1 MDFRVPDTLNS
12 DEPVVSDDAVDVE
25 FSEFTEALPNESIS
39 PDDLQDM
46 EFAAREEA
54 PNLAALP
61 SFGDETATG
70 EPATEPP
77 PVPKTDSPRTPPT
90 LPGAETSPPAWFR
103 SVRKI
108 QVDDSGAQFRLTIK
122 RGDETADVSA
132 VLARSMTF
140 TRPDGSTF
148 QRDAKFHTDGSDG
161 VICYTTV
168 AGDLDSAGE
177 WSVQAQVD
185 LGDSDFRSEVHC
197 FAVHEAATTPP
208 PLPASKNE
216 EPESSDLPPSPKTMS
231 RRQALL
237 EERRRRKKAAVN
249 LGLDDGEEA
258 EAEEPPKNWKEWLV
272 RWLTGK
278 EARSVVTSIAFHT
291 VLLLCMSLILF
302 TQIGDNEA
310 ISMIMG
316 EENALPTFE
325 EVDMT
330 FEQTGG
336 ELTQAPQ
343 LQKVQQESAE
353 SILQSD
359 FNEMFNPPG
368 TGEGTGGG
376 EGFDFAFKMPTS
388 GKAVTKGSFTA
399 WTVPKDPKP
408 GQDYKIVIQIKVPE
422 TVNRYR
428 IADLSG
434 RVIGT
439 DKYTLDIPY
448 ENQFNRYGTKIQKS
462 SRSEKL
468 DFVKRGDYARVV
480 DNQVQVIVDVE
491 GAKQLVQDTIEVK
504 SRMLKEEQKLEIVF

>member
-12 DEPVVSDDAVDVE
+12 DEPVTSDDAVDVE
-25 FSEFTEALPNESIS
+25 FSEFTEALPNESVS

-46 EFAAREEA
+46 EFAAAPEEA

-61 SFGDETATG
+61 SFGDE
-70 EPATEPP
+70 PAGKSVTEPP
-77 PVPKTDSPRTPPT
+77 PVPKLDSPQTPPP
-90 LPGAETSPPAWFR
+90 LPAAESSPPAWFR

-132 VLARSMTF
+132 VLAKSMTF

-168 AGDLDSAGE
+168 GGDLDTAGE

-185 LGDSDFRSEVHC
+185 LGDTDFRSEVHC
-197 FAVHEAATTPP
+197 FAVHEAVAAPP
-208 PLPASKNE
+208 PLPGGE
-216 EPESSDLPPSPKTMS
+216 TEPPDLPGSPKQMS

-237 EERRRRKKAAVN
+237 EERRRRRKAAVN
-249 LGLDDGEEA
+249 LGLDEED
-258 EAEEPPKNWKEWLV
+258 ETEEPPKNWKEWLL

-399 WTVPKDPKP
+399 WTVPKDPRP

-422 TVNRYR
+422 TVRRYR

-468 DFVKRGDYARVV
+468 EFVKKGDYARVV
-480 DNQVQVIVDVE
+480 DNQVQVIVNVE